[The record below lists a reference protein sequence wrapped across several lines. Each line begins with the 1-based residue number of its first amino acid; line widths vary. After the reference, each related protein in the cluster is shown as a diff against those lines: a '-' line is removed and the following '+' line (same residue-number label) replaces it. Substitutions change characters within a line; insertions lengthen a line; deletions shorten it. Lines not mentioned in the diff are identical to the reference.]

1 MENGFLMS
9 VYCLKGCADV
19 TTCSGVKGIRLMS
32 FCVI

>member
-19 TTCSGVKGIRLMS
+19 TTCSGVRDS
-32 FCVI
+32 PDVFCVI